1 MMRRAFSLV
10 EILFSLGLSVIVLGG
25 LFLFLRGSTRQFELS
40 SAQAFLGQNT
50 RGAVEDS
57 LAFAASAVAP
67 VIVNAQSVYSPT
79 PGCYETDTDFPN
91 IYSLDFASCCD
102 YLDPRF
108 SSQPELTAGYL
119 NRRSGGSFRYR
130 IRYDLARQ
138 QLILERLLPNTAADQ
153 PQLDATV
160 KPQILA
166 TGLERVTFAAVG
178 DTIHLNVAVATV
190 KNNGEVQGG
199 QQITDGRRSLNPDD
213 PVQQRARRLRLFTVL
228 TIPSRT
234 AR

>member
-1 MMRRAFSLV
+1 MRRAFSLI
-10 EILFSLGLSVIVLGG
+10 EILFSLGLSAIVLAG

-40 SAQAFLGQNT
+40 SAQVFLGQST

-67 VIVNAQSVYSPT
+67 VIVNAQSVYSPA
-79 PGCYETDTDFPN
+79 PNCSESDSVFPN
-91 IYSLDFASCCD
+91 IYCLDFASCCD

-108 SSQPELTAGYL
+108 GTQPELTTGYL
-119 NRRSGGSFRYR
+119 NRRSGGTFRYR
-130 IRYDLARQ
+130 IRYDLASQ
-138 QLILERLLPNTAADQ
+138 KLLLERLKPNTAANL
-153 PQLDATV
+153 PQVDPSV
-160 KPQILA
+160 SPQVLA

-178 DTIHLNVAVATV
+178 DTVHLNVAMATV

-199 QQITDGRRSLNPDD
+199 QQISDGRRSLNPND